1 MKKIPYGRQHIDKS
15 DLISVN
21 KSLKKEKITTG
32 NFVDLFEKKITKKF
46 KSKYSLVCNSA
57 NILYLN
63 KKNVKNKQFN
73 SDLKINE
80 IIFADISLDN
90 RN

>member
-32 NFVDLFEKKITKKF
+32 NFVDLFEKKN
-46 KSKYSLVCNSA
+46 Y
-57 NILYLN
+57 
-63 KKNVKNKQFN
+63 
-73 SDLKINE
+73 
-80 IIFADISLDN
+80 
-90 RN
+90 